1 MISKVL
7 SALVL
12 VICFESYAEESI
24 NCEKINFKSDSSEFI
39 TSLNFLNIIVT
50 ENTLKNFNKTNN
62 KKLNLKLAFYSGLR
76 SFVKKKYNLDSFN
89 LEVTEVVS
97 KSIGCEN
104 TKAYI
109 LEVPLKNL
117 IVKKTNTKYGQAS
130 IDEEN
135 IDKLDYLNFDEFK

>member
-1 MISKVL
+1 MISRVL
-7 SALVL
+7 STLIL
-12 VICFESYAEESI
+12 VICFEAYAEELI
-24 NCEKINFKSDSSEFI
+24 NCEKINFKSYSSEFV

-62 KKLNLKLAFYSGLR
+62 KKLNLKLAFYSGIR

-89 LEVTEVVS
+89 LDVTDVKS
-97 KSIGCEN
+97 KSIECKG

-109 LEVPLKNL
+109 LEAPLKNL
-117 IVKKTNTKYGQAS
+117 IVKKTNAKYSDES

-135 IDKLDYLNFDEFK
+135 LDKLDFLNFDAFK